1 VNTQTAFAPPPP
13 PPANNI
19 TAAAPAPLPFHQR
32 ISAMDVARG
41 FALLGIFCVNIQC
54 FALPLIYLTTPSA
67 GASGS
72 AGDTAW
78 WLFVSTLCE
87 SKFYSLFSLL
97 FGMGFIILSDRAHTR
112 RPESAVPIALRRFG
126 FLALLGFL
134 HANLLWYGDIL
145 FIYAFGG
152 LALLLFRK
160 LKPRTMLTVGAILIL
175 VGELLV
181 WLTVAAGVIFTP
193 PRNPAPVSTQNAT
206 APAPLSES
214 APSTTIPDH
223 VNPGVVDPA
232 PDPAPDLEQDAL
244 AAARDRA
251 AESRDRA
258 LNTNNTASEA
268 QPTPTPAEPLRGM
281 EALRNL
287 RGGPESETWITAE
300 TLAFRDGP
308 YTDLALF
315 RSITWA
321 SMLFFVVP
329 FMGPR
334 ILGLFLLGAALIRMD
349 FFNPARAPLHRRL
362 ITLGLAVGIPCAAVA
377 AVGKLL
383 TWNDGA
389 MHISWLFWQ
398 LPYAVG
404 CILIPLAIL
413 AAAARLTDR
422 ARHNPRALL
431 SKALH
436 PPRLHRTH
444 GPHQL
449 PHPDRGRHHPLLLL
463 RLWPLRLLQR
473 PRTRRHRLRRLRLP
487 ARHQHPLVQD
497 VLDRPRRV
505 GLALLHLPP
514 THALP
519 PKHVRISMSERSVW
533 VLWDNSPIF
542 PPLWVDFSH
551 ILNQFGC
558 SPAYSFA
565 HVAHS

>member
-1 VNTQTAFAPPPP
+1 MDTQIAAAPPPP
-13 PPANNI
+13 PSN
-19 TAAAPAPLPFHQR
+19 TTTAAPAPLPFNQR

-54 FALPLIYLTTPSA
+54 FALPLIYLTSPA
-67 GASGS
+67 GAASGS

-97 FGMGFIILSDRAHTR
+97 FGMGFIILTDRAHTR

-181 WLTVAAGVIFTP
+181 WLMVAAGVVFNPARTAAESTP
-193 PRNPAPVSTQNAT
+193 PQATEALAPVTEA
-206 APAPLSES
+206 APDLS
-214 APSTTIPDH
+214 IPDH

-232 PDPAPDLEQDAL
+232 PSLDAL
-244 AAARDRA
+244 TDARERAAA
-251 AESRDRA
+251 SRDRA
-258 LNTNNTASEA
+258 LNDTNSIASEA
-268 QPTPTPAEPLRGM
+268 EPASTPAEPLRGM

-287 RGGPESETWITAE
+287 RGGPETETWITAE

-315 RSITWA
+315 RSITWV

-334 ILGLFLLGAALIRMD
+334 ILGLFLLGAGLIRMD

-436 PPRLHRTH
+436 PLACTGRMALTNYLTQTLVATTLFYFYGFGLFGSLS
-444 GPHQL
+444 GPERGAVVFSVYACQL
-449 PHPDRGRHHPLLLL
+449 VISTLWFRAFSIGPAEWVWRSFTYL
-463 RLWPLRLLQR
+463 RPM
-473 PRTRRHRLRRLRLP
+473 PFRR
-487 ARHQHPLVQD
+487 D
-497 VLDRPRRV
+497 
-505 GLALLHLPP
+505 
-514 THALP
+514 T
-519 PKHVRISMSERSVW
+519 SE
-533 VLWDNSPIF
+533 
-542 PPLWVDFSH
+542 
-551 ILNQFGC
+551 
-558 SPAYSFA
+558 
-565 HVAHS
+565 

>member
-1 VNTQTAFAPPPP
+1 MSDAPDSRA
-13 PPANNI
+13 PASDQSPK
-19 TAAAPAPLPFHQR
+19 PAPLPFNQR

-67 GASGS
+67 AASGS

-97 FGMGFIILSDRAHTR
+97 FGMGFIILTDRAHTR
-112 RPESAVPIALRRFG
+112 RAESAVPIALRRFG

-181 WLTVAAGVIFTP
+181 WLTVAAGVFFTP
-193 PRNPAPVSTQNAT
+193 PRNPAPASENAAT
-206 APAPLSES
+206 SAPLSES
-214 APSTTIPDH
+214 APSTVIPEH
-223 VNPGVVDPA
+223 VDPGVIDPA
-232 PDPAPDLEQDAL
+232 PTPDAL
-244 AAARDRA
+244 TDARERAAA
-251 AESRDRA
+251 SRDRA
-258 LNTNNTASEA
+258 LNAAPEAAPASEQA
-268 QPTPTPAEPLRGM
+268 TPSKPLRGM
-281 EALRNL
+281 EAIRNL

-308 YTDLALF
+308 YADLALF

-334 ILGLFLLGAALIRMD
+334 ILGLFLLGAGLIRMD

-362 ITLGLAVGIPCAAVA
+362 ITLGLAVGIPCAALA

-422 ARHNPRALL
+422 ARHNPTGAL

-436 PPRLHRTH
+436 PLACT
-444 GPHQL
+444 
-449 PHPDRGRHHPLLLL
+449 GRMALTNYLT
-463 RLWPLRLLQR
+463 Q
-473 PRTRRHRLRRLRLP
+473 TVI
-487 ARHQHPLVQD
+487 ATSIFYYY
-497 VLDRPRRV
+497 
-505 GLALLHLPP
+505 GLG
-514 THALP
+514 
-519 PKHVRISMSERSVW
+519 
-533 VLWDNSPIF
+533 
-542 PPLWVDFSH
+542 
-551 ILNQFGC
+551 QFGLFSGPERAATVFAVYAC
-558 SPAYSFA
+558 QLVISTLWFRAFSIGPAEWVWRSFTYLRPMPFRQNA
-565 HVAHS
+565 SE

>member
-1 VNTQTAFAPPPP
+1 MSDAPDSRA
-13 PPANNI
+13 PA
-19 TAAAPAPLPFHQR
+19 TDQSPQPAPLPFNQR
-32 ISAMDVARG
+32 IGAMDVARG

-54 FALPLIYLTTPSA
+54 FALPLIYLTSPA
-67 GASGS
+67 GGASGS

-97 FGMGFIILSDRAHTR
+97 FGMGFIILTDRAHTR

-181 WLTVAAGVIFTP
+181 WLTVAAGVIF
-193 PRNPAPVSTQNAT
+193 NPARTAAESTPTQAIQ
-206 APAPLSES
+206 APAPANES
-214 APSTTIPDH
+214 APDPSIPEH

-232 PDPAPDLEQDAL
+232 PDSATADAL
-244 AAARDRA
+244 TEARDRA
-251 AESRDRA
+251 
-258 LNTNNTASEA
+258 LNNTNNTASEA
-268 QPTPTPAEPLRGM
+268 EPASTPAEPLRGL
-281 EALRNL
+281 EAIKNL
-287 RGGPESETWITAE
+287 RGGPESEIWITAE

-308 YTDLALF
+308 YADLALF
-315 RSITWA
+315 RSITWV

-334 ILGLFLLGAALIRMD
+334 ILGLFLLGAGLIRMD

-389 MHISWLFWQ
+389 MHISWLLWQ

-422 ARHNPRALL
+422 ARHNPRGLL

-436 PPRLHRTH
+436 PLACTGRMALTNYLTQTVVATTIFYYYGFGLFGSLSGPERGAIVFGIYACQLVISTLWFRAFSIGPAEWVWRTFTY
-444 GPHQL
+444 
-449 PHPDRGRHHPLLLL
+449 L
-463 RLWPLRLLQR
+463 RPMPFRQK
-473 PRTRRHRLRRLRLP
+473 T
-487 ARHQHPLVQD
+487 
-497 VLDRPRRV
+497 
-505 GLALLHLPP
+505 
-514 THALP
+514 
-519 PKHVRISMSERSVW
+519 SE
-533 VLWDNSPIF
+533 
-542 PPLWVDFSH
+542 
-551 ILNQFGC
+551 
-558 SPAYSFA
+558 
-565 HVAHS
+565 